1 MANQFSI
8 PTDPRDWR
16 PQRVDTSRGVA
27 YVDNPLAEPIWSG
40 TLVLVFFREAES
52 KDEWGS
58 VEVIDEDGNDAI
70 DGARRALDQ
79 VRRSVLAT
87 EAVIDG
93 IVTDQTI
100 DTGVS
105 MEFDPRYAGLG
116 KDLAFVAVDLLRV
129 DDVTLFDVPLLERKR
144 LLEGV
149 LVQSPLIRLSPYV
162 TPPIQAWLRTWRMA
176 GFKGA
181 IVKGANSKY
190 VPGSRTFEWTIVE
203 KNW

>member
-1 MANQFSI
+1 MPDYRSI
-8 PTDPRDWR
+8 PADPRNWR

-27 YVDNPLAEPIWSG
+27 SVDNPVAEPIWSG
-40 TLVLVFFREAES
+40 TRVLVFFREADN
-52 KDEWGS
+52 KDEWGT
-58 VEVIDEDGNDAI
+58 VEAIDEEGNDAF
-70 DGARRALDQ
+70 DGARRAFDQ
-79 VRRSVLAT
+79 VRRSVIAT
-87 EAVIDG
+87 EAVFDG

-105 MEFDPRYAGLG
+105 MEFDQRHPELG

-149 LVQSPLIRLSPYV
+149 LLQSPLIRLTPYV
-162 TPPIQAWLRTWRMA
+162 TPPIHAWLRTWRTA

-190 VPGSRTFEWTIVE
+190 VPGSRTFEWTVVE

>member
-1 MANQFSI
+1 MAEQISI

-27 YVDNPLAEPIWSG
+27 YVDNPLAEPIWNG
-40 TLVLVFFREAES
+40 TRVLVFFREAENE
-52 KDEWGS
+52 DEWGT
-58 VEVIDEDGNDAI
+58 VEVIDEEGSDAI
-70 DGARRALDQ
+70 GLARRALDQ

-87 EAVIDG
+87 EAVFDG

-105 MEFDPRYAGLG
+105 MEFDPRHPELG

-129 DDVTLFDVPLLERKR
+129 DYVTLFDVPLLERKR

-190 VPGSRTFEWTIVE
+190 VPGRRTFEWTIVE